1 MTFRRA
7 VTDRGEKARQKLLL
21 VRCEGPSRFNLVA
34 ELRLLL
40 PALLSLLAL
49 VFWATSDETVVKET
63 LLSMGAVC
71 VSSFSAMF
79 SFNNATGQHDLDH
92 SNSGNDDS
100 HRPSRQTSDDNSN
113 SGHIDDN
120 AADLN
125 QCGSGNF
132 DNNA

>member
-49 VFWATSDETVVKET
+49 VFWATSDETVVKER

-79 SFNNATGQHDLDH
+79 SFNNATDNMTSTTAILATTTAQAQQTDL
-92 SNSGNDDS
+92 
-100 HRPSRQTSDDNSN
+100 R
-113 SGHIDDN
+113 
-120 AADLN
+120 
-125 QCGSGNF
+125 
-132 DNNA
+132 